1 MRKLLLAATLLTFAG
16 CKQGINDRCQVD
28 SDCQDGLLCFYTG
41 NSPNP
46 SVGGQ
51 CEPSTF
57 QGFDGSAGD
66 GPTQHDAP
74 PYVEAGVDAADI
86 DAP

>member
-1 MRKLLLAATLLTFAG
+1 MRKLLLAAALLSFAG

-41 NSPNP
+41 APNP

-51 CEPSTF
+51 CEPMNF
-57 QGFDGSAGD
+57 GGFDAAVTD
-66 GPTQHDAP
+66 GNTQHDAP
-74 PYVEAGVDAADI
+74 PYDASDGG
-86 DAP
+86 DNF